1 MAHATT
7 APTSASKTLIPFTIK
22 LRSLGSSVRF
32 TALARSSGDALC
44 NALAM
49 PGLLPPI
56 AASVSP
62 LKHR

>member
-1 MAHATT
+1 MAHATP
-7 APTSASKTLIPFTIK
+7 APTGASRPLLPFSISI
-22 LRSLGSSVRF
+22 RSSGSSVRF

-44 NALAM
+44 DALAL
-49 PGLLPPI
+49 PGLMPPI

>member
-1 MAHATT
+1 MAL
-7 APTSASKTLIPFTIK
+7 ASKTLIPFTVK
-22 LRSLGSSVRF
+22 LRSLGSSIRF
-32 TALARSSGDALC
+32 TALAHSSGEALC

-49 PGLLPPI
+49 PGLMPPV